1 MRSCCA
7 THMEKGICAE
17 VNCQMKCRICSR
29 SQHRG
34 RARVVGLHMGYEV
47 GYVVGS
53 LGNLQKGVLQ
63 QINTLTQTCAE

>member
-7 THMEKGICAE
+7 THMEKEIGAE
-17 VNCQMKCRICSR
+17 VNCQMKCTICSR

-34 RARVVGLHMGYEV
+34 RARVVGLHIMGYE
-47 GYVVGS
+47 VGS